1 MFMVITTD
9 QTVETGYPLFRRD
22 KPTLNV
28 HLLGRRVIER
38 EVENAL
44 QAGITE
50 ITAVYEGV
58 LEVGG
63 SLPSGASAYWVKEND
78 VMANLEKA
86 LSRSGDDKIVLQLAS
101 FETSPGFYR
110 FFLEKWSE
118 AGGAVFTLLA
128 STPTS
133 LTYGLGGIRALI
145 DFQTNSLTEVGVGVE
160 GYGLTG
166 VLGAS
171 RSLILEH
178 VKSSKN
184 LLDLALRLL
193 ETGSTKA
200 HVWPED
206 FVLLNEP
213 RSFLHAIKAAMR
225 RYSSTIIKPTARIS
239 PTAVIEG
246 PVYIDDGAVID
257 HYAVIKGPVYV
268 GPGAFVGSHT
278 LIRNSVSI
286 EPGAIIGSGAEVKRS
301 YIGRGAS
308 IGSKCYIADSLVG
321 EEAMVRPSC
330 ITINYD
336 PLEAR
341 KPGFEKMGSIIGE
354 RSIVDSGSVLKPRT
368 VIEPGTLSQE

>member
-9 QTVETGYPLFRRD
+9 QTVETSYPLFRRD
-22 KPTLNV
+22 KPTLNAY
-28 HLLGRRVIER
+28 LLGRRVIER

-63 SLPSGASAYWVKEND
+63 SLPSGASAYWVKEDD

-166 VLGAS
+166 ALGAS

-178 VKSSKN
+178 VRSSKN

-321 EEAMVRPSC
+321 DEAMVRPSC

-341 KPGFEKMGSIIGE
+341 RPGFEKMGSIIGE

-368 VIEPGTLSQE
+368 VIEPGTLSQG

>member
-9 QTVETGYPLFRRD
+9 QTVETGYPLFRRN

-63 SLPSGASAYWVKEND
+63 SLPSGASAYWEED
-78 VMANLEKA
+78 DLMANLEKA
-86 LSRSGDDKIVLQLAS
+86 LSRSGDDKIVMQLAS

-118 AGGAVFTLLA
+118 TGGAVFTLLA

-213 RSFLHAIKAAMR
+213 RSFLHAIKATMR

-286 EPGAIIGSGAEVKRS
+286 EPGAIVGSGAEVKRS

-341 KPGFEKMGSIIGE
+341 RPGFEKMGSIIGE

>member
-9 QTVETGYPLFRRD
+9 QTVETSYPLFRRD
-22 KPTLNV
+22 KPTLNAY
-28 HLLGRRVIER
+28 LLGRRVIER

-63 SLPSGASAYWVKEND
+63 SLPSGASAYWVKEDD

-166 VLGAS
+166 ALGAS

-178 VKSSKN
+178 VRSSKN

-246 PVYIDDGAVID
+246 PVYIDDGAVLD

-341 KPGFEKMGSIIGE
+341 RPGFEKMGSIIGE
-354 RSIVDSGSVLKPRT
+354 RSIVDSGSLLKPRT
-368 VIEPGTLSQE
+368 VIKPGTLSQG

>member
-9 QTVETGYPLFRRD
+9 QTVETSYPLFRRD
-22 KPTLNV
+22 KPTLNAY
-28 HLLGRRVIER
+28 LLGRRVIER

-63 SLPSGASAYWVKEND
+63 SLPSGASAYWVKEDD

-166 VLGAS
+166 ALGAS

-178 VKSSKN
+178 VRSSKN

-246 PVYIDDGAVID
+246 PVYIDDGAVLD

-341 KPGFEKMGSIIGE
+341 RPGFEKMGSIIGE
-354 RSIVDSGSVLKPRT
+354 RSIVDSGSLLKPRT
-368 VIEPGTLSQE
+368 VIEPGTLSQG

>member
-9 QTVETGYPLFRRD
+9 QTVETSYPLFRRD
-22 KPTLNV
+22 KPTPNAY
-28 HLLGRRVIER
+28 LLGKRIIER
-38 EVENAL
+38 EVEKAL

-50 ITAVYEGV
+50 IIAIYKGV
-58 LEVGG
+58 LDVGG
-63 SLPSGASAYWVKEND
+63 SLPAGVSAYWDKEGD
-78 VMANLEKA
+78 VIANLEKI
-86 LSRSGDDKIVLQLAS
+86 LSKNKADKIIIQLS
-101 FETSPGFYR
+101 SLETSPGFYR

-118 AGGAVFTLLA
+118 TGGTVFTLLA

-145 DFQTNSLTEVGVGVE
+145 DFQTNKLTEIGGNIE
-160 GYGLTG
+160 GYSLTG
-166 VLGAS
+166 VLGVGVDI
-171 RSLILEH
+171 LLEH
-178 VKSSKN
+178 VKSSES

-193 ETGSTKA
+193 ETSFAKA

-213 RSFLHAIKAAMR
+213 RSFLYAVKTIMH

-239 PTAVIEG
+239 PTAIIEG
-246 PVYIDDGAVID
+246 PAYIDEGAVID

-286 EPGAIIGSGAEVKRS
+286 EPGAIIGSSAEVKRS

-341 KPGFEKMGSIIGE
+341 RPGFEKMGSIIGE
-354 RSIVDSGSVLKPRT
+354 KSIIDSGRVLKPKA
-368 VIEPGTLSQE
+368 VIEPETFYSS

>member
-9 QTVETGYPLFRRD
+9 QTVETSYPLFRRD
-22 KPTLNV
+22 KPTLNAY
-28 HLLGRRVIER
+28 LLGRRVIER

-63 SLPSGASAYWVKEND
+63 SLPSGASAYWVKEDD

-166 VLGAS
+166 ALGAS

-178 VKSSKN
+178 VRSSKN

-246 PVYIDDGAVID
+246 PVYINDGAVID

-341 KPGFEKMGSIIGE
+341 RPGFEKMGSIIGE

-368 VIEPGTLSQE
+368 VIEPGTLSQG

>member
-9 QTVETGYPLFRRD
+9 QTVETSYPLFRRD
-22 KPTLNV
+22 KPTLNAY
-28 HLLGRRVIER
+28 LLGRRVIER

-63 SLPSGASAYWVKEND
+63 SLPSGASAYWVKEDD

-166 VLGAS
+166 ALGAS

-178 VKSSKN
+178 VRSSKN

-341 KPGFEKMGSIIGE
+341 RPGFEKMGSIIGE

-368 VIEPGTLSQE
+368 VIEPGTLSQG